1 MWVPLGDIPECSHN
15 VTWVHTT
22 HGLSKLRSKDLLF
35 TWSTHLVSKS
45 SWFLVTCL
53 LDLKSPFPMCYV
65 ILFFLTAGVLRH
77 WQADEPENMT
87 GCSPAVIFICICVCM
102 CEWDSYFWCLLVWT
116 HQGVGPW
123 LCSWYSS
130 FPGKGPGTWWAPS
143 KCLLTEGLLMHICG
157 KLMRRIESG

>member
-65 ILFFLTAGVLRH
+65 ILFFSLLGSLGTGRQMNLRTWQVVLLL
-77 WQADEPENMT
+77 WFLFV
-87 GCSPAVIFICICVCM
+87 SVCVC
-102 CEWDSYFWCLLVWT
+102 EWESYFWCLLVWT

-130 FPGKGPGTWWAPS
+130 FPGEGPGTWWAPS
-143 KCLLTEGLLMHICG
+143 KYLLTEGLLMHICG
-157 KLMRRIESG
+157 KLMRRLESG

>member
-65 ILFFLTAGVLRH
+65 ILFFSLLGSLGTGRQMNLRTWQVVLLL
-77 WQADEPENMT
+77 WFLFV
-87 GCSPAVIFICICVCM
+87 SVCVCVSEILIFDASW
-102 CEWDSYFWCLLVWT
+102 CERTKEWDLDFAPDTAVFLEKGLVPGE
-116 HQGVGPW
+116 HLVSACW
-123 LCSWYSS
+123 LKDS
-130 FPGKGPGTWWAPS
+130 
-143 KCLLTEGLLMHICG
+143 
-157 KLMRRIESG
+157 